1 MNLGWEDLE
10 NIQYSHWQFKDS
22 DRLLSNFHCF
32 EIFRDDK
39 LNLKI
44 KLVYKPIKRRFSDN
58 DFYIEKQRKEG
69 EVYITDGYLL
79 LENIFNNE
87 VTLEITGI
95 TLTNKNIKHNDSE
108 IIATI
113 TCSIDNI
120 KKSDK
125 SKYNAGKANYSI
137 DWVTNLDIGGYGWS
151 SGVKETLKKQL
162 LEILIP
168 SIKPFLSLKVKTI
181 SLTILIAVISA
192 LMTWIFFLVVPIASV
207 LTKNIIPASYFIVKN
222 VIKTLEKK

>member
-58 DFYIEKQRKEG
+58 DFYIEQERKEG
-69 EVYITDGYLL
+69 EVYINNGYLL

-125 SKYNAGKANYSI
+125 SKNNAEKANYSI

-151 SGVKETLKKQL
+151 SGVKETVKKTITRDFNSQH
-162 LEILIP
+162 
-168 SIKPFLSLKVKTI
+168 KTI
-181 SLTILIAVISA
+181 SFFESQDHISNNFNCCNIRVND
-192 LMTWIFFLVVPIASV
+192 LDIFLVVPIASA

-222 VIKTLEKK
+222 VIGTLEKK